1 MSTEISEIKKLIREL
16 TLAQKETNRQFKETD
31 RKFQD
36 TDRKF
41 KETDL
46 QIKRAFNLFE
56 SQWGKLI
63 ESLVEGDLIRILQE
77 RDIQV
82 NRTSTRVKGR
92 YGNENYEFDIIAHD
106 GNEIV
111 VVEVKTTLKVK
122 SVDEHIARLKKI
134 KTWMREYEQ
143 YKIYGAVA
151 FLRADE
157 EADTYAENK
166 KLFVIKATGDSA
178 SIVNDKGFTPLVF

>member
-1 MSTEISEIKKLIREL
+1 MSTEISEIKKLIKEL

-31 RKFQD
+31 RKF
-36 TDRKF
+36 
-41 KETDL
+41 KETDV

-77 RDIQV
+77 RGIQV

-92 YGNENYEFDIIAHD
+92 YGNENYEFDIIAHN

-122 SVDEHIARLKKI
+122 SVDEHIVRLKKI
-134 KTWMREYEQ
+134 KTWMREYAAF
-143 YKIYGAVA
+143 KIYGAVA

-178 SIVNDKGFTPLVF
+178 SIVNDKNFVFAVF